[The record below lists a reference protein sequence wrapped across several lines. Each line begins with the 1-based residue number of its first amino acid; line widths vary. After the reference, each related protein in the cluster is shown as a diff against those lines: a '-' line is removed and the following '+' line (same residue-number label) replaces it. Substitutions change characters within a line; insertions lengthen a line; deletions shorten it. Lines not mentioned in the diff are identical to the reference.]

1 MQLNP
6 LFRLLLLINYYL
18 TSFYQRSYRDAHW
31 HAALVTPLLLFLN
44 VLEVRLVLDACSD
57 RPTPG
62 SLFGETVLSVKEQAS
77 LTTTPLLLLLMVVN
91 YWLVYRRQKYQTY
104 FFRLSCEPTAIR
116 YRDLSVFWGYFLLT
130 VAPCGWWLMQKLA
143 SMP

>member
-44 VLEVRLVLDACSD
+44 LLEVRLVLDAFSD
-57 RPTPG
+57 MPTPG
-62 SLFGETVLSVKEQAS
+62 SVLGDTLLSVKEQAY
-77 LTTTPLLLLLMVVN
+77 LTTTPLLLLLTVVN

-104 FFRLSCEPTAIR
+104 FLRLSCEPTAIR
-116 YRDLSVFWGYFLLT
+116 HRDLYVFWGYLFLT
-130 VAPCGWWLMQKLA
+130 VVPCGWWLMQKLA